1 MNNEKSFMNLKRCLI
16 NERQWRDQGAV
27 AHRHRSGSLQDEL
40 GLFGAEFEVGAV
52 AQVVVV
58 LGLGEDDVG
67 EQQDLRRGEGQRC
80 G

>member
-1 MNNEKSFMNLKRCLI
+1 M
-16 NERQWRDQGAV
+16 